1 MQPKI
6 TVFDST
12 QRNEYIYYMFDISP
26 SAVKTLKELAKKE
39 YNTFSGLTSIV
50 VYLTQK
56 ISSTQVKCSINLFIE
71 TTTFGHLEETCIFV
85 NGTFTKATK
94 IDSNFRERYSQFV
107 DKSEELN
114 QIPFV
119 LGDFEFETLY
129 EPALDL

>member
-12 QRNEYIYYMFDISP
+12 QRNEYIEYMFDIAP
-26 SAVKTLKELAKKE
+26 SAVKKLKEIAKKE
-39 YNTFSGLTSIV
+39 YNTFSSLTSIV

-56 ISSTQVKCSINLFIE
+56 ISSTQVKCSTTLFIE
-71 TTTFGHLEETCIFV
+71 TTTFGLTEETCVFV
-85 NGTFTKATK
+85 NGTFTKITK
-94 IDSNFRERYSQFV
+94 IDSNFREHYNQFI

-129 EPALDL
+129 EPALEL